1 MQGYYQRTKRNN
13 YFYTLFGKNQSL
25 CL

>member
-25 CL
+25 YL